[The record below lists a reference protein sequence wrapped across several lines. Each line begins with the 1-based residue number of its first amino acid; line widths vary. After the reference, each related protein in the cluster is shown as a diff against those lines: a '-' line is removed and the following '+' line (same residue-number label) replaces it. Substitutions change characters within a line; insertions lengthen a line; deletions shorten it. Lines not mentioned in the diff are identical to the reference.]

1 MARPAIPVKV
11 NIGDVCVL
19 LTARRPESTAYI
31 RDRYRAFLSD
41 REPDF
46 EIEMAWKEDVDP
58 AGFLGVSPDLLESG
72 QRHLARPDDLSGGEG
87 PNLRAAEAWDWR
99 SALGTESA
107 GSKSGSRP
115 QVSQLNGLTLFQRS
129 DFAGC
134 LDLNARRGRTVFEK
148 NAEPFAVESFL
159 RISYSFLA
167 VDRGGLLLHSAGV
180 LRNGRGYIFPGRSGT
195 GKSTIASLATS
206 TETVL
211 SDEMVVVRQG
221 GDGYLVYSTPF
232 YGTNPSAERNI
243 AALLQAAFLPVKDQA
258 VNLKPA
264 RPAQALSKLL
274 AGVLFFS
281 QEPALARRLM
291 DIGAD
296 IVTHVPFYEL
306 HFRRDGSFWACI
318 AELEKAEV

>member
-1 MARPAIPVKV
+1 MGRPATTVTV
-11 NIGDVCVL
+11 NIGDLVAL
-19 LTARRPESTAYI
+19 ITARRPESIAYI

-41 REPDF
+41 RESDF

-58 AGFLGVSPDLLESG
+58 AGFLGVSPELLESG
-72 QRHLARPDDLSGGEG
+72 QSHLARPDDSPGGDG
-87 PNLRAAEAWDWR
+87 LNSRAAEAWDWR
-99 SALGTESA
+99 SELGTESA

-115 QVSQLNGLTLFQRS
+115 QVSRLDGLTLFQRS

-134 LDLNARRGRTVFEK
+134 LDLNARRGRTVFER

-159 RISYSFLA
+159 RIGYSFLA

-180 LRNGRGYIFPGRSGT
+180 LRNGRGYIFPGQSGT
-195 GKSTIASLATS
+195 GKSTIASLATP

-211 SDEMVVVRQG
+211 SDEMVVVRKG

-232 YGTNPSAERNI
+232 YGTNPSAECNI
-243 AALLQAAFLPVKDQA
+243 AVPLQAAFLPIKDQA
-258 VNLKPA
+258 VYLKPA

-281 QEPALARRLM
+281 QEPALNRRLM
-291 DIGAD
+291 NIGAD
-296 IVTHVPFYEL
+296 IVAHVPFNEL
-306 HFRRDGSFWACI
+306 HFRRDGSFWECI